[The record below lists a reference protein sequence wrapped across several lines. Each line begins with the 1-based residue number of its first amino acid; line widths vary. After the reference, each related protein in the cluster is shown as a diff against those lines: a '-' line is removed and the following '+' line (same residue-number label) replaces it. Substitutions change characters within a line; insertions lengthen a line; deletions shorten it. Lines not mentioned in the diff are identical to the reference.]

1 MITPQSAIQKGK
13 LLENYIGQQIRA
25 KGLDRLAMRMP
36 GSGSGKWKG
45 DINTK
50 MKILNRQAVIE
61 CKNQANVH
69 FQEWWKQCDKQTL
82 GYGEPVLVIKLQN
95 EPLEASKAVIYLD
108 TLLELV
114 KRASEPKMK
123 EPDNEFRWELNNLK
137 KAVNRIQQRLK

>member
-13 LLENYIGQQIRA
+13 LLENYVSQEIR
-25 KGLDRLAMRMP
+25 KKRLDTLAMRMP

-61 CKNQANVH
+61 CKNQSNVH

-82 GYGEPVLVIKLQN
+82 GYGEPILVIKLQN

-108 TLLELV
+108 TFLELC
-114 KRASEPKMK
+114 KRASEPKIQ
-123 EPDNEFRWELNNLK
+123 EQDREFKWKLANLE
-137 KAVNRIQQRLK
+137 KAVKALQRELK

>member
-1 MITPQSAIQKGK
+1 MITPLSKIQKGK
-13 LLENYIGQQIRA
+13 LLENFVGQQIRA

-50 MKILNRQAVIE
+50 MKVLNRQAVIE
-61 CKNQANVH
+61 CKNQAKVH

-95 EPLEASKAVIYLD
+95 EPLEASKVVIYL
-108 TLLELV
+108 V
-114 KRASEPKMK
+114 HS
-123 EPDNEFRWELNNLK
+123 
-137 KAVNRIQQRLK
+137 

>member
-1 MITPQSAIQKGK
+1 MMKPQSKIQKGR
-13 LLENYIGQQIRA
+13 LLENFVSQEIRK
-25 KGLDRLAMRMP
+25 KGLDRLAMRQL
-36 GSGSGKWKG
+36 GSGSGVWKG
-45 DINTK
+45 DVNTK

-69 FQEWWKQCDKQTL
+69 FQEWWKQCDRQTL
-82 GYGEPVLVIKLQN
+82 GYGEPVLVIKLHN

-123 EPDNEFRWELNNLK
+123 EPDKDLVWKLNNLE
-137 KAVNRIQQRLK
+137 KAVKDLQRELK

>member
-1 MITPQSAIQKGK
+1 MITPQSKIQKGK
-13 LLENYIGQQIRA
+13 LLENYVSQEIR
-25 KGLDRLAMRMP
+25 KKRLDTLAMRQL

-61 CKNQANVH
+61 CKNQAKVH
-69 FQEWWKQCDKQTL
+69 FQEWWKQTDRQTL

-123 EPDNEFRWELNNLK
+123 EPDKEFSWKLANLE
-137 KAVNRIQQRLK
+137 KAVKALQRELK

>member
-13 LLENYIGQQIRA
+13 LLENYVSQEIR
-25 KGLDRLAMRMP
+25 KKRLDTLAMRQL

-50 MKILNRQAVIE
+50 MKVLNRQAVIE

-95 EPLEASKAVIYLD
+95 EPLEASKVVIYLD
-108 TLLELV
+108 TFLELV
-114 KRASEPKMK
+114 KRASEPKIQ
-123 EPDNEFRWELNNLK
+123 EQDREFKWKLANLE
-137 KAVNRIQQRLK
+137 KAVKALQRELR